1 MASHSDTCDRWVRN
15 VQGAGLRELQG
26 SRIVARGDRIYSY
39 GSHFE
44 MARPLRDKD
53 GALRAWLLNGD
64 RYSVSTSQHQSHIRS
79 AIQRRGGAFP
89 QVIIPHSAL
98 DAAGVDRDSIEIL
111 EATEDQWIPVQRQ
124 SATEPSHAYRGEDGV
139 LRTWQD
145 YPNGEVTEPTES
157 DPFYRWTS
165 YVHRLGE
172 SVIRAKVRDRRNRA
186 YFLSGFDAQ
195 ESRPLYFFCEL
206 PRGAKPATVADA
218 YEALKPDTVKVAEQ
232 MGRPVVRQ
240 GDIFAVQLTGTDKRT
255 LRRQGATFDKRGQL
269 LGTNHVATEV
279 ARMPDGTT
287 LARGT
292 LWHVPPSWRRPDHKR
307 QTMGKAWHVIVK
319 NTVPLTRAT

>member
-26 SRIVARGDRIYSY
+26 SRIVASGDRIYSY

-44 MARPLRDKD
+44 MARPLRDKA

-64 RYSVSTSQHQSHIRS
+64 RYSVSTSKHQGHVRE
-79 AIQRRGGAFP
+79 AIQRLGGGFP
-89 QVIIPHSAL
+89 VVIIPHSAL
-98 DAAGVDRDSIEIL
+98 DAASVDRDSVEII
-111 EATEDQWIPVQRQ
+111 EATEDRWIPVQRE
-124 SATEPSHAYRGEDGV
+124 SRTEPTHAYRGEDGV

-145 YPNGEVTEPTES
+145 YPNGEVTEPTGA
-157 DPFYRWTS
+157 DPFYRWTTK
-165 YVHRLGE
+165 VHRLGE
-172 SVIRAKVRDRRNRA
+172 SLIRAKVRGRRNRA
-186 YFLSGFDAQ
+186 YFLSGFDVQ

-206 PRGAKPATVADA
+206 PRGAKPETVADA

-232 MGRPVVRQ
+232 MSRPVVRQ
-240 GDIFAVQLTGTDKRT
+240 GDIFAVGMNGTTKRQLRK
-255 LRRQGATFDKRGQL
+255 QGATFERKGQL
-269 LGTNHVATEV
+269 LRTNHVATEV

-292 LWHVPPSWRRPDHKR
+292 LWHVPPWRGPDHKR

-319 NTVPLTRAT
+319 NTVPVAR